1 MRSFFYTLFLSSG
14 AIDADYDDDAR
25 ALETFD
31 APQGDPTNG

>member
-1 MRSFFYTLFLSSG
+1 VLIFHTLFLSSG
-14 AIDADYDDDAR
+14 TDDADDDDDAR